1 MNNYHFKTEQEII
14 NAFWVGL
21 KRFKSD
27 FMKRKQEAEYGDLI
41 YDEWFDFLDMISND
55 NHASS
60 IVIDKANKLFL
71 N

>member
-14 NAFWVGL
+14 NAFWVGFE
-21 KRFKSD
+21 RFKSD
-27 FMKRKQEAEYGDLI
+27 FMKRKQEAEYGDPI
-41 YDEWFDFLDMISND
+41 HDEWFDFLDMISND